1 MRKKP
6 VRPGTILGAPVC
18 AVLCVVLLSNCTTI
32 ESTMNPIGAKGPG
45 GTGSAPPTDQKTATI
60 GTGPGAQA
68 SDIDCP
74 GITIRAGAAAWQISD
89 GPGATNVRYQGSM
102 GQLARECAILGETM
116 TMRVG
121 IEGRVLVGPKGGPGN
136 VNVPIRVALV
146 QEGSTPKAIW
156 SKFYSVPVSIP
167 PGASQAIF
175 SQVED
180 DLTFLMPTP
189 ASQLERYVV
198 YVGFDPRGA
207 TEKAKPAPAPRKQ
220 SAPVAAKPKP
230 KPAPAAV
237 ERTSPPP
244 AQQQPQ
250 QGGFGPPPGGAPKG
264 GGSQDDLFAPPPG
277 HRGS

>member
-6 VRPGTILGAPVC
+6 VRLGMILGANGC
-18 AVLCVVLLSNCTTI
+18 ALLGLFLLSNCSTVD
-32 ESTMNPIGAKGPG
+32 STMSPLGGA
-45 GTGSAPPTDQKTATI
+45 GTPPSNQKTATI

-74 GITIRAGAAAWQISD
+74 SVTVRSGAAAWQVSA
-89 GPGATNVRYQGSM
+89 GAGATNVRYQGSL

-121 IEGRVLVGPKGGPGN
+121 VEGRVLVGPKGGPGT
-136 VNVPIRVALV
+136 VNVPIRIALV
-146 QEGSTPKAIW
+146 QEGSTPKPIL
-156 SKFYSVPVSIP
+156 SKFYSVPVNIP

-180 DLTFLMPTP
+180 DLTFPMPSP
-189 ASQLERYVV
+189 PSALEKYVV

-207 TEKAKPAPAPRKQ
+207 VPEKGTKQKASPASGAQKPSPAT
-220 SAPVAAKPKP
+220 APVASRPRPQPNAVSKSTP
-230 KPAPAAV
+230 PAGQPAF
-237 ERTSPPP
+237 ESPP
-244 AQQQPQ
+244 
-250 QGGFGPPPGGAPKG
+250 PKG
-264 GGSQDDLFAPPPG
+264 GGGGQDDLFAPPPG

>member
-6 VRPGTILGAPVC
+6 VRWGMTLGAPVS
-18 AVLCVVLLSNCTTI
+18 AFLGVLLLSNCTTI
-32 ESTMNPIGAKGPG
+32 ESTMNPIG
-45 GTGSAPPTDQKTATI
+45 GTGAATPPSNQKTATI

-74 GITIRAGAAAWQISD
+74 AVTIRSGAAAWQVGD
-89 GPGATNVRYQGSM
+89 GGATNVRYQGSL

-146 QEGSTPKAIW
+146 HEGPTPRPIW
-156 SKFYSVPVSIP
+156 SKFYSVPVNIP

-175 SQVED
+175 SHVED
-180 DLTFLMPTP
+180 DLTFAMPSPST
-189 ASQLERYVV
+189 ALEKYVV

-207 TEKAKPAPAPRKQ
+207 AAEKSKAAPKKSAP
-220 SAPVAAKPKP
+220 PVAAKPKP
-230 KPAPAAV
+230 APATAK
-237 ERTSPPP
+237 SPPP
-244 AQQQPQ
+244 VQQQPAQ
-250 QGGFGPPPGGAPKG
+250 QGGFGAPPAPKG

>member
-6 VRPGTILGAPVC
+6 VRLGPTFAAPLC
-18 AVLCVVLLSNCTTI
+18 AVLGVVLLSNCTTI
-32 ESTMNPIGAKGPG
+32 ESTMNPIG
-45 GTGSAPPTDQKTATI
+45 GTVATPPSNQKTATI

-74 GITIRAGAAAWQISD
+74 SITIRAGAAAWQISD

-121 IEGRVLVGPKGGPGN
+121 IEGRLLVGPKGGPGN

-146 QEGSTPKAIW
+146 QEGPTPKPIW
-156 SKFYSVPVSIP
+156 SKFYSVPVTIP

-180 DLTFLMPTP
+180 DLTFPMPTP
-189 ASQLERYVV
+189 ASALEKYVV

-207 TEKAKPAPAPRKQ
+207 AAEKSKAAPKKSA
-220 SAPVAAKPKP
+220 APVAAKPKP
-230 KPAPAAV
+230 KSAPAA
-237 ERTSPPP
+237 ERATPP
-244 AQQQPQ
+244 QQQAPQ
-250 QGGFGPPPGGAPKG
+250 QGGFGPPPAPK